1 MKIAIL
7 GAGRVGSSLA
17 RNLSNNNYEVSI
29 VDESKTKIDLLQEK
43 LDVGCVVGHAAHKDS
58 LLKLGVDE
66 DTIVIA
72 VTSNDEVNIIACQI
86 AKKQFNAKK
95 TICRFR
101 DSAYINDLEIFGE
114 GVIDMPISPEYEVT
128 SHLRELIVHP
138 GANQIEEFAD
148 GKVKL
153 VSVKAKKQGK
163 LVGRELKNIKED
175 MPESLKRKL
184 VRLRRLLREM
194 QLPLSIQGSWQ
205 AFLHLSKNLLEI
217 GKSCFSR
224 MKDLKKSFCRLVK
237 EMSSMEVLL
246 VGANL
251 SPCWQTPFVIALIL
265 IIGVFFSGVLL
276 TNLLS

>member
-175 MPESLKRKL
+175 MPEIDAYIPMIYRK
-184 VRLRRLLREM
+184 
-194 QLPLSIQGSWQ
+194 S
-205 AFLHLSKNLLEI
+205 
-217 GKSCFSR
+217 
-224 MKDLKKSFCRLVK
+224 
-237 EMSSMEVLL
+237 
-246 VGANL
+246 
-251 SPCWQTPFVIALIL
+251 
-265 IIGVFFSGVLL
+265 
-276 TNLLS
+276 